1 MSTERSIFMYDLEK
15 QKARVKIKYPEA
27 QDAQIEFELDMAA
40 EAINERRGYV
50 PTEEQPIEDKYLGL
64 QVLLVVEALSKYG
77 AEGEKSHS
85 DNGVSRVYENGS
97 PYSDTLLNRIIPL
110 GTSFKS

>member
-1 MSTERSIFMYDLEK
+1 MYDIEK
-15 QKARVKIKYPEA
+15 QVTRVKIKYPEA
-27 QDAQIEFELDMAA
+27 TDEQIQLELDLAKDV
-40 EAINERRGYV
+40 INERRGYI
-50 PTEEQPIEDKYLGL
+50 PTDEVPIEDKYLNL
-64 QVLLVVEALSKYG
+64 QILLTVEALSKYG

-85 DNGVSRVYENGS
+85 DNGVSRVYENAS

>member
-1 MSTERSIFMYDLEK
+1 MKF
-15 QKARVKIKYPEA
+15 PEA
-27 QDAQIEFELDMAA
+27 EDAQIELELEMAA
-40 EAINERRGYV
+40 DTINNIRGYT
-50 PTEEQPIEDKYLGL
+50 PTDEQPIEDKYLLL
-64 QVLLVVEALSKYG
+64 QVLLTVEALSKYG

-85 DNGVSRVYENGS
+85 DNGVSRSYENGS

>member
-1 MSTERSIFMYDLEK
+1 MYDLEK
-15 QKARVKIKYPEA
+15 QKARVKVKFPEA
-27 QDAQIEFELDMAA
+27 EDAQIELELEMAA
-40 EAINERRGYV
+40 DTINNIRGYT
-50 PTEEQPIEDKYLGL
+50 PTDEQPIEDKYLLL
-64 QVLLVVEALSKYG
+64 QVLLTVEALSKYG

-85 DNGVSRVYENGS
+85 DNGVSRSYENGS

>member
-1 MSTERSIFMYDLEK
+1 MYDFEK
-15 QKARVKIKYPEA
+15 QKARVKVKFPEA
-27 QDAQIEFELDMAA
+27 EDAQIELELEMAA
-40 EAINERRGYV
+40 DTINNIRGYT
-50 PTEEQPIEDKYLGL
+50 PTDEQPIEDKYLLL
-64 QVLLVVEALSKYG
+64 QVLLTVEALSKYG

-85 DNGVSRVYENGS
+85 DNGVSRSYENGS